1 MNKKNKDKIINW
13 VGLIINL
20 AIMILLGMVLL
31 KLFTD

>member
-13 VGLIINL
+13 VGLITNL
-20 AIMILLGMVLL
+20 AIMISLGMVLL